1 MRVFTILC
9 SVPLLLAL
17 IGVLN
22 AEDQPAAKRE
32 LAVTLLEKPIYLDQI
47 TPSEAATK
55 EKELSK
61 PDYERWLRACRANF
75 LLMNVSG
82 RVMKDYT
89 VREKLSPSDEEIIA
103 LVKKASERSPDYEA
117 TDKEA
122 QRRLAIQRVW
132 LWGASCDWRTAK
144 ALHAKYGGRVGIS
157 SFGACTAFEGRN
169 AVLKEYAKR
178 GDLKFHD
185 ADLERA
191 FWEKTRD
198 EKFSD
203 VILQPDRVAQHF
215 AIPPWE
221 RWPDPPV
228 KPDSEKTK
236 GEPKPSPQ

>member
-1 MRVFTILC
+1 MRVLSISC
-9 SVPLLLAL
+9 GVPLLLAL
-17 IGVLN
+17 VGVLN
-22 AEDQPAAKRE
+22 ADEAQPATKRE
-32 LAVTLLEKPIYLDQI
+32 PAVTLLEKPIYLDQI
-47 TPSEAATK
+47 TPSEAVAK
-55 EKELSK
+55 QKELSK
-61 PDYERWLRACRANF
+61 PDYERWLRACRANS

-82 RVMKDYT
+82 RVLKDYT

-103 LVKKASERSPDYEA
+103 LVKKASEKSPDYEA

-157 SFGACTAFEGRN
+157 SFGACISFEGRN

-185 ADLERA
+185 PDLERA
-191 FWEKTRD
+191 FWEKTQDLR
-198 EKFSD
+198 FSD

-215 AIPPWE
+215 AVAPWE
-221 RWPDPPV
+221 RWP
-228 KPDSEKTK
+228 
-236 GEPKPSPQ
+236 EPTAESNKK